1 MLLVSMLAGCQAPTE
16 KPTLT
21 VALSPDTPP
30 YVMNE
35 ATTGIEVDIVQ
46 DLLEDYVVDFIQMPL
61 KELQTA
67 VPQKRADVA
76 VRVQQFSDDGV
87 FYSDDFVTFQN
98 VAISKKAA
106 GLKIDSVA
114 DLANHKVL
122 AWQNAYLVLGPEF
135 QSLFSPDSPQREN
148 YVEIGDQSEQV
159 RTFWRDDADIIVI
172 DRSIFSYLSE
182 EVEHSTSEVVFHS
195 LFPAV
200 TNFKVGFQDA
210 AARDAFNQGRA
221 ELCESGGYA
230 ELLAR
235 YRVEWPLTICDQ

>member
-1 MLLVSMLAGCQAPTE
+1 MKSVTIVFMLLALLAAGAPTE

-21 VALSPDTPP
+21 VALSSDTPP

-61 KELQTA
+61 KEVQTA

-76 VRVQQFSDDGV
+76 VRVKQFSDDGV

-106 GLKIDSVA
+106 GLTIDSVA

-122 AWQNAYLVLGPEF
+122 AWQNAYLVLG
-135 QSLFSPDSPQREN
+135 R
-148 YVEIGDQSEQV
+148 
-159 RTFWRDDADIIVI
+159 
-172 DRSIFSYLSE
+172 
-182 EVEHSTSEVVFHS
+182 
-195 LFPAV
+195 
-200 TNFKVGFQDA
+200 
-210 AARDAFNQGRA
+210 AR
-221 ELCESGGYA
+221 
-230 ELLAR
+230 
-235 YRVEWPLTICDQ
+235 